1 MDQQGWGNIPNAP
14 APITPPKLDWNTLP
28 DAKDPITVNPPGNT
42 SPAPSVPS
50 VHMPDANSML
60 KSGISKVGDYVGDKY
75 NQFKQTRFG
84 KALTD
89 PIVDAPVVGKVSPLD
104 ILTAGPLLGGI
115 GYGASK
121 LLGKGTKIASEVGE
135 AAEEIP
141 KVKEPISPALE
152 GAAQDASTFKPKL
165 KLRLNNDG
173 TYTNLDTGEVI
184 KPKVPKKI
192 TLPNPELSLDTTPT
206 LPKDL
211 QGAKPRYNIRD
222 KSYSPQFES
231 DIDKAAY
238 ITAQTNP
245 SKRDADYLKFVMDN
259 TGLDEQGARN
269 LGKQVKNHVKGT
281 LKAHILGNGEEGNV
295 TIPKFGDTPTKES
308 PTLYHGTQNPITTFD
323 KSKNKLS
330 GDLPGMVH
338 FSEKPK
344 YSELFSLGES
354 NGMKRDGGLKGSPN
368 TIPAKVKYNSILDLT
383 KPIPQEQILKLQE
396 VYPELK
402 NSDPVRLTDGTYIKD
417 VINHHQIMKTEGIE
431 LPFDVIKYTE
441 HGSTNWAVKPNS
453 NIKTPW
459 GTNLSSD
466 TPKVNPLVNTNSGNI
481 PNVED
486 KVDLQIPKGKEP
498 KFDLEDPKFDW
509 DKWNKKPIKD
519 KIVDVL
525 GSARSVQSVDF
536 TSALLRQGV
545 GQITRKPFWTS
556 IKPAFQA
563 MGNEETS
570 QAIARGIM
578 DHPLF
583 GDANKNGVSF
593 TGFKNIASRE
603 ESFQSPLAEHII
615 PKLFGD
621 KAINPVRA
629 AARGYTTFMNKLR
642 MDTYASLVNNAERG
656 GLTPNKEAIAK
667 LVNTTTGRGTFNSK
681 IMEQAMPL
689 ANQVVYSPRLMKAH
703 LDMLNPYTYIRQS
716 NKGVRLEY
724 LRSAAGIAGVTAT
737 TNLLLHLAGGKS
749 NMDMNSSDFGKVKF
763 GDTHLDPMA
772 GNQQYMVLMHRLATN
787 HTTNANGKDEQLDS
801 RFGGPSK
808 LGTIETFVRNKL
820 APVPTAIINTVAG
833 KDGGGNPTN
842 TSLANNEVLKL
853 YTPMIV
859 QDFADLV
866 KSDPKLLPLLIPGN
880 FGMGLQTY
888 TTQKPKSKGFKMPKV
903 KF

>member
-1 MDQQGWGNIPNAP
+1 MGQIRLPPPPTNE
-14 APITPPKLDWNTLP
+14 PIDNSPRLTLPPPPKPAIDN
-28 DAKDPITVNPPGNT
+28 TVNPPGDT
-42 SPAPSVPS
+42 SPAPSIHSQTSNNEFDTPPP
-50 VHMPDANSML
+50 VHMPDLNKSL
-60 KSGISKVGDYVGDKY
+60 KSGIGKTWDWANKSVFNVEDPTPEEIQHEGMPAVIRKGVAGMTTPLSLLGEGAAGLGLLKGAKY
-75 NQFKQTRFG
+75 LKG
-84 KALTD
+84 
-89 PIVDAPVVGKVSPLD
+89 VGK
-104 ILTAGPLLGGI
+104 
-115 GYGASK
+115 
-121 LLGKGTKIASEVGE
+121 VGE

-141 KVKEPISPALE
+141 KVKEPISPIFDNEQNLRTNPKTGEQFA
-152 GAAQDASTFKPKL
+152 GDSPKPRTKL
-165 KLRLNNDG
+165 MTNRDG
-173 TYTNLDTGEVI
+173 TLSPKDNPLMRLDPATLQPV
-184 KPKVPKKI
+184 KPKKI
-192 TLPNPELSLDTTPT
+192 TLPNIDASLS
-206 LPKDL
+206 
-211 QGAKPRYNIRD
+211 A
-222 KSYSPQFES
+222 
-231 DIDKAAY
+231 DI
-238 ITAQTNP
+238 P
-245 SKRDADYLKFVMDN
+245 
-259 TGLDEQGARN
+259 
-269 LGKQVKNHVKGT
+269 
-281 LKAHILGNGEEGNV
+281 
-295 TIPKFGDTPTKES
+295 PTKVN
-308 PTLYHGTQNPITTFD
+308 LN
-323 KSKNKLS
+323 S
-330 GDLPGMVH
+330 GDIPNV
-338 FSEKPK
+338 SKPK
-344 YSELFSLGES
+344 
-354 NGMKRDGGLKGSPN
+354 K
-368 TIPAKVKYNSILDLT
+368 
-383 KPIPQEQILKLQE
+383 
-396 VYPELK
+396 
-402 NSDPVRLTDGTYIKD
+402 
-417 VINHHQIMKTEGIE
+417 
-431 LPFDVIKYTE
+431 
-441 HGSTNWAVKPNS
+441 
-453 NIKTPW
+453 
-459 GTNLSSD
+459 
-466 TPKVNPLVNTNSGNI
+466 NPLVDPPKNETPINSPTI
-481 PNVED
+481 PPENQLGMGFGED
-486 KVDLQIPKGKEP
+486 APADFQKPKGKEP

-603 ESFQSPLAEHII
+603 EQFQSPLAEHII
-615 PKLFGD
+615 PKIVDFAKSKGLSEGVAN
-621 KAINPVRA
+621 AIPNPIRA
-629 AARGYTTFMNKLR
+629 AARGYTAFMNKLR

-703 LDMLNPYTYIRQS
+703 LDMLNPYTYVRQS

-787 HTTNANGKDEQLDS
+787 HTTNANGKNEKLDS

-842 TSLANNEVLKL
+842 TSLSNNEVVKL
-853 YTPMIV
+853 FTPMIV